1 MDEAERFKR
10 IKSRVALINGAA
22 ALAAIILIFA
32 VYYRVL

>member
-1 MDEAERFKR
+1 MDELERFKR
-10 IKSRVALINGAA
+10 IRKRAALINGVA